1 MDEPSGALTNPSGA
15 VRAAPDMR
23 KRLIGQGLDP
33 VGSTPEQFA
42 ARVGS
47 KMNKWAGI
55 VKRSGAHID

>member
-1 MDEPSGALTNPSGA
+1 MDEPSGALTNLSGA
-15 VRAAPDMR
+15 AKAAPDMR
-23 KRLIGQGLDP
+23 KRLIGHGLVP

-47 KMNKWAGI
+47 EINKWAGI